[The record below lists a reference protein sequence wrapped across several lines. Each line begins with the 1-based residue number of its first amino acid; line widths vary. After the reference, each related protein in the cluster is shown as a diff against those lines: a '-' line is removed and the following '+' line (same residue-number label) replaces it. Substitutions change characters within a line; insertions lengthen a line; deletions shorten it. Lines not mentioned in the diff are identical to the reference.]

1 MAGGIFGKPFALNI
15 KCIIFSLIIMALFL
29 YKPDIRIIERVNSNE
44 TFVIYLSDNED

>member
-1 MAGGIFGKPFALNI
+1 MILKWLKNI
-15 KCIIFSLIIMALFL
+15 YYKLFL